1 MLGSADYTATSG
13 TTVVLVNGCTVGD
26 LVEVISFQVS
36 SVLNAVQATGTT
48 FSGNVLFASGNGIWN
63 TSGNVGIGTASPAY
77 KLDAQNAGGLSIRAY
92 NTSST
97 SPAQFRAT
105 NTLTTVNSGVDN
117 IGGYLE
123 TQGAYPTLFYTNGT
137 ERMRIDSSGRVTTPY
152 QPAFLA
158 QYSSGAT
165 INSGT
170 TGALA
175 FNSEVYNVG
184 SHYSTSTYRFT
195 APVAGVYVFYTGV
208 GGTSGQPANSYFGI
222 AFQVNGST
230 KNAQWQ
236 NSAAGYQVQKHTQAF
251 SLNAGDYV
259 TVWCEVASSFTSQAP
274 FFGGYLLG

>member
-1 MLGSADYTATSG
+1 LLVGTSTHHNFSGLTTEVVVG
-13 TTVVLVNGCTVGD
+13 T
-26 LVEVISFQVS
+26 S
-36 SVLNAVQATGTT
+36 ATG
-48 FSGNVLFASGNGIWN
+48 S
-63 TSGNVGIGTASPAY
+63 
-77 KLDAQNAGGLSIRAY
+77 NAGGAVTFGSGSGFLGYVGFQETEGTVGTLTAVPLKF
-92 NTSST
+92 NTS
-97 SPAQFRAT
+97 
-105 NTLTTVNSGVDN
+105 N
-117 IGGYLE
+117 
-123 TQGAYPTLFYTNGT
+123 T
-137 ERMRIDSSGRVTTPY
+137 ERMRIDSSGRVTQPY

-175 FNSEVYNVG
+175 FNSAVYNVG

-208 GGTSGQPANSYFGI
+208 GGTGGQPANSYFGI

-259 TVWCEVASSFTSQAP
+259 TVWCEVASTFSSQAP